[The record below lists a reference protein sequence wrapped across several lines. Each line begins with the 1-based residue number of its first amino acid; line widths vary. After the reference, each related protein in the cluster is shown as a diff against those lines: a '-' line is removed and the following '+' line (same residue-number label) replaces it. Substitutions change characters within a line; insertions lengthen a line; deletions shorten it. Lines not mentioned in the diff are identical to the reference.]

1 MLSVVFWACTLMSRS
16 FWAVRPCSQDPQKT
30 CAIQCHAGA
39 SCRPQGP
46 EGNTKCGSG
55 TPLRGSYHMCHA
67 VALQVLFPAQKG
79 LATGRLS
86 EPRKQGAPTWAMP
99 LPCRCTKGTGDGG
112 HT

>member
-1 MLSVVFWACTLMSRS
+1 
-16 FWAVRPCSQDPQKT
+16 
-30 CAIQCHAGA
+30 
-39 SCRPQGP
+39 
-46 EGNTKCGSG
+46 
-55 TPLRGSYHMCHA
+55 MCHA

-99 LPCRCTKGTGDGG
+99 LPCRCTKGTGDGV